1 MEWGR
6 AFLPVRLKKN
16 YQKKKKK
23 LLRCQVTV
31 HSQRETK
38 FMGKLWKR
46 QNVNDVSLLVSLLLT
61 LPSCSPQDSSQ
72 QKKQDET
79 RAPRRTFWKIFKI
92 PSSKDHGMPLEELQN
107 HSADTSNHE
116 MGKKRQLTIYPK
128 WQHLG
133 LH

>member
-1 MEWGR
+1 
-6 AFLPVRLKKN
+6 
-16 YQKKKKK
+16 
-23 LLRCQVTV
+23 
-31 HSQRETK
+31 
-38 FMGKLWKR
+38 MGKLWKR

-116 MGKKRQLTIYPK
+116 WVKKDN
-128 WQHLG
+128 
-133 LH
+133 